1 VYPTQC
7 TDVIASGASIIN
19 GASRAR
25 GAAMQL
31 FLHILSGSSVVWIA
45 IASRQVITRMNRVV
59 RLAVLSCIAMSAVWT
74 HADDVTDL
82 FAQPAT
88 SSALE
93 ALRASEPEL
102 IRDQIRIC
110 QIPAPPFHEA
120 ARAAAMK
127 TAFEQAGLSN
137 VRVDRVGNVLG
148 DWPGVAAK
156 PHVVVAAHLD
166 TVFPEG
172 TEVRI
177 TRDGSRL
184 RGPGIGDDCRGL
196 AVLLAIAKT
205 IATRHL
211 QVHGSITFV
220 ADVGEEGL
228 GDLRG
233 VRELFTT
240 TLKGTVDQFVSIDGA
255 GLFLTTGGVGSRRY
269 RVTFFGPGGHSYA
282 AFGTPNPI
290 HTMGRA
296 IEKIADLHV
305 PTQPKTTFSVGR
317 VGGGTSVNSIPAE
330 CWMEVDLRSVS
341 TTELASLA
349 EKFEKTIDAAVR
361 EENAR
366 WTTTERVRAK
376 TELVGER
383 PAGRTSA
390 DSIIVQR
397 ARRVARTLG
406 LALPENDSSTDA
418 NIPMQLGIPAVT
430 IGAGGSGSGQHTVGE
445 TFDSNDS
452 WRGTQF
458 GMLLTLALAR

>member
-1 VYPTQC
+1 
-7 TDVIASGASIIN
+7 
-19 GASRAR
+19 
-25 GAAMQL
+25 
-31 FLHILSGSSVVWIA
+31 
-45 IASRQVITRMNRVV
+45 MNRAV
-59 RLAVLSCIAMSAVWT
+59 RLAVLSCIAMSARWT

-82 FAQPAT
+82 FEQPAIR
-88 SSALE
+88 SALD
-93 ALRASEPEL
+93 AVKANEPEL

-110 QIPAPPFHEA
+110 QIPAPPLHEG

-127 TAFEQAGLSN
+127 IAFEQAGLSN

-148 DWPGVAAK
+148 DWPGVAVK

-172 TEVRI
+172 TEIRI

-196 AVLLAIAKT
+196 AVLLAIART
-205 IATRHL
+205 MAGRHL
-211 QVHGSITFV
+211 QVHGSVTFV

-240 TLKGTVDQFVSIDGA
+240 TLKGAVDRFVSIDGA

-269 RVTFFGPGGHSYA
+269 RVTFSGPGGHSYA
-282 AFGTPNPI
+282 TFGMPNPI
-290 HTMGRA
+290 HAMGRA
-296 IEKIADLHV
+296 IEKIAELHV

-317 VGGGTSVNSIPAE
+317 VGGGTSVNAIPAE

-341 TTELASLA
+341 TTELASLS
-349 EKFEKTIDAAVR
+349 EKFERTIDAAVR

-366 WTTTERVRAK
+366 WTSTERVRAK
-376 TELVGER
+376 TELVGDR

-390 DSIIVQR
+390 DSLIVQR
-397 ARRVARTLG
+397 ARRAARTLG
-406 LALPENDSSTDA
+406 VSLPENESSTDA

-430 IGAGGSGSGQHTVGE
+430 IGAGGGGSGQHTVGE
-445 TFDSNDS
+445 TFDTTDS

-458 GMLLTLALAR
+458 AFLFVLALAQ